1 METPVPT
8 VLPQRH
14 RDTETKAEKLP
25 VPWRAWRLGERLV
38 FSPQDAFLSQRRKGR
53 QGRQKL
59 ETGDL
64 KTKLEIRKTENRP
77 DPQMNADN
85 LFRLFCHR
93 GTETQIRLKTIAF
106 FSVPLCLCGKPSAF
120 LGGLGGFTRTHV
132 RCHGRFLRRNFC
144 LPAVFQNVY

>member
-1 METPVPT
+1 MKHGF
-8 VLPQRH
+8 LKRI
-14 RDTETKAEKLP
+14 
-25 VPWRAWRLGERLV
+25 
-38 FSPQDAFLSQRRKGR
+38 DALLSQRRKGR

-93 GTETQIRLKTIAF
+93 GTETQRRLKTIAF

-120 LGGLGGFTRTHV
+120 LGGLGGFARDEFSSQGKIHWSELTFAATGV
-132 RCHGRFLRRNFC
+132 RR
-144 LPAVFQNVY
+144 PAWAG